1 MILNLGITMS
11 DDANFEV
18 HISNIIKK
26 AKQKI
31 GWFCRSFRNREIE
44 FMRKMYVSYIRPQLE
59 YCSVLWGPPCGP
71 VLDKIEKVQYD
82 FLKLVPSLKNLSYS
96 EKLKR
101 MKITSMERRFDRY
114 RIFYIRKMLL
124 GKVRNIGIRIR
135 RQECDRN
142 GLFLEIPDKNEHRLR
157 KSSFL
162 SMGPKIFN
170 ALPRDLRNLDD
181 STDVFK
187 SKFDDFLSLIPDYPR
202 VDEGSL
208 LHSNAL
214 VDIM

>member
-1 MILNLGITMS
+1 MQYSDSKFVMMRYGHNSDIKDGTIYFTNDMNDTISPCDAHKDLGITMT
-11 DDANFEV
+11 DDAKFDV

-59 YCSVLWGPPCGP
+59 YCSVLWGPPSGP
-71 VLDKIEKVQYD
+71 ILDKIEKVQCD

-114 RIFYIRKMLL
+114 RILYIKKMLL
-124 GKVRNIGIRIR
+124 GKVSNIGY
-135 RQECDRN
+135 
-142 GLFLEIPDKNEHRLR
+142 
-157 KSSFL
+157 
-162 SMGPKIFN
+162 
-170 ALPRDLRNLDD
+170 
-181 STDVFK
+181 T
-187 SKFDDFLSLIPDYPR
+187 
-202 VDEGSL
+202 
-208 LHSNAL
+208 
-214 VDIM
+214 